1 MVRNRLQ
8 VRGAALLMLTALI
21 WGTAF
26 VAQSVGM
33 DYLGPCAF
41 TATRN
46 FIGCVALLPVI
57 AFASRLRGSQPER
70 GQEAAA
76 PGRKALFGWGAACG
90 LLLGT
95 ATLLQQAGMQTAS
108 PGKAGFLTALYI
120 VIVPV
125 PICSA

>member
-57 AFASRLRGSQPER
+57 SFASRLRGCSQPER
-70 GQEAAA
+70 GQEAA
-76 PGRKALFGWGAACG
+76 PQGRKAAQARETEQSRGKKGRLPPAAASLFRPSAA
-90 LLLGT
+90 
-95 ATLLQQAGMQTAS
+95 AAPA
-108 PGKAGFLTALYI
+108 PAL
-120 VIVPV
+120 P
-125 PICSA
+125 PAPE